1 MELISIDLGIFP
13 KANCT
18 ILTVVKNGVMPVD
31 MLMTKPI
38 NVNFK
43 ACKSISVIIS
53 VIIHKESR

>member
-13 KANCT
+13 KAYCT